1 LTINE
6 DDCAAGAR
14 ELIVNSDH
22 HIKIFHSDQLRS
34 RRALA
39 DLTAGIK
46 LWRLWLMLGWLDIRQ
61 RYRRAMIGPF
71 WITISMI
78 VMIGSM
84 GVLYSSLFGVD
95 VNQFIPFLA
104 AGFCVWF
111 LISSTITEGASLF
124 IQAEDIIRNADVPIG
139 MHAFR
144 LLWRN
149 IIVFGHNAVVMLLVY
164 AFFHL
169 NPGLPLLLEP
179 VGALVV
185 LVNLGGL
192 AILVGSVC
200 TRFRDAPPIVGNL
213 VQIAFFISPVMYKPD
228 LLVGKLTAFAV
239 LNPFYYLL
247 EVMRA
252 PLLGLVPPIRT
263 YAILLAITCTNL
275 AMSFLFYRRF
285 RSRIAYWL

>member
-1 LTINE
+1 
-6 DDCAAGAR
+6 
-14 ELIVNSDH
+14 
-22 HIKIFHSDQLRS
+22 
-34 RRALA
+34 
-39 DLTAGIK
+39 
-46 LWRLWLMLGWLDIRQ
+46 MLGWLDIRQ

-71 WITISMI
+71 WITISMF

-84 GVLYSSLFGVD
+84 GVLYSSLFKVD
-95 VNQFIPFLA
+95 THQFIPFLA

-111 LISSTITEGASLF
+111 LISSTIIEGANLF

-139 MHAFR
+139 IHVFR

-149 IIVFGHNAVVMLLVY
+149 LIVFGHNIVVVLLVY
-164 AFFHL
+164 AYFRL
-169 NPGLPLLLEP
+169 NPGLTVLLTL
-179 VGALVV
+179 VGAVIV
-185 LVNLGGL
+185 LANLG
-192 AILVGSVC
+192 AIAVLVGSIC
-200 TRFRDAPPIVGNL
+200 TRFRDAPPIIANL

-252 PLLGLVPPIRT
+252 PLLGIVPSVRT
-263 YAILLAITCTNL
+263 YAVLLVITIVNL
-275 AMSFLFYRRF
+275 TISFVFYRRF

>member
-1 LTINE
+1 MSSGL
-6 DDCAAGAR
+6 
-14 ELIVNSDH
+14 
-22 HIKIFHSDQLRS
+22 HIKIFHSDRLRS
-34 RRALA
+34 QRALA
-39 DLTAGIK
+39 DLRSGAK

-61 RYRRAMIGPF
+61 RYRRALIGPF
-71 WITISMI
+71 WITISMF

-84 GVLYSSLFGVD
+84 GVLYSSLFKLD
-95 VNQFIPFLA
+95 INQFIPFLA

-111 LISSTITEGASLF
+111 LISSTIIEGANLF

-139 MHAFR
+139 IHVFR

-149 IIVFGHNAVVMLLVY
+149 LIVFGHNIVVILLVY
-164 AFFHL
+164 AYFRL
-169 NPGLPLLLEP
+169 NPGLTVLLTL
-179 VGALVV
+179 VGAVIV
-185 LVNLGGL
+185 LANLG
-192 AILVGSVC
+192 AIAVLVGSIC
-200 TRFRDAPPIVGNL
+200 TRFRDAPPIIANL

-252 PLLGLVPPIRT
+252 PLLGVVPSVRT
-263 YAILLAITCTNL
+263 YSVLLLITIVNL
-275 AMSFLFYRRF
+275 TFSFVFYRRF

>member
-1 LTINE
+1 M
-6 DDCAAGAR
+6 AG
-14 ELIVNSDH
+14 
-22 HIKIFHSDQLRS
+22 S
-34 RRALA
+34 R
-39 DLTAGIK
+39 

-95 VNQFIPFLA
+95 INQFIPFLA

-111 LISSTITEGASLF
+111 LISSTITEGANLF
-124 IQAEDIIRNADVPIG
+124 IQAEDIIRNADVPVGI
-139 MHAFR
+139 HVFR

-149 IIVFGHNAVVMLLVY
+149 IIVFGHNAAVMLPVY
-164 AFFHL
+164 AFFRL
-169 NPGLPLLLEP
+169 NPGVALLLEP
-179 VGALVV
+179 VGIFVV
-185 LVNLGGL
+185 LVNLAGL
-192 AILVGSVC
+192 AVLVGSVC

-213 VQIAFFISPVMYKPD
+213 VQIAFFVSPVMYKPD
-228 LLVGKLTAFAV
+228 LLMGKLKAFAV

-247 EVMRA
+247 EVMRG
-252 PLLGLVPPIRT
+252 PLLGVVPSVRIYSVLV
-263 YAILLAITCTNL
+263 AITFVNL
-275 AMSFLFYRRF
+275 TVSFLFYRRF

>member
-1 LTINE
+1 MST
-6 DDCAAGAR
+6 GP
-14 ELIVNSDH
+14 H
-22 HIKIFHSDQLRS
+22 HIKIFHSTRLQS

-39 DLTAGIK
+39 DLMAGSR

-95 VNQFIPFLA
+95 INQFIPFLA

-111 LISSTITEGASLF
+111 LISSTITEGANLF
-124 IQAEDIIRNADVPIG
+124 IQAEDIIRNADVPVGI
-139 MHAFR
+139 HVFR

-149 IIVFGHNAVVMLLVY
+149 IIVFGHNAVVMLPVY
-164 AFFHL
+164 VFFRL
-169 NPGLPLLLEP
+169 NPGAALLLEP
-179 VGALVV
+179 VGIFIV
-185 LVNLGGL
+185 LVNLAGL
-192 AILVGSVC
+192 AVLVGSVC

-213 VQIAFFISPVMYKPD
+213 VQIAFFVSPVMYKPD
-228 LLVGKLTAFAV
+228 LLMGKLKAFAV

-247 EVMRA
+247 EVMRG
-252 PLLGLVPPIRT
+252 PLLGVVPSARI
-263 YAILLAITCTNL
+263 YSVLLAITFVNL
-275 AMSFLFYRRF
+275 TVSFLFYRRF